1 MTRTFTRR
9 SREQERAAL
18 LDGLLTSGAWAAHG
32 PAADPAELE
41 RHVLALTVTDPDVD
55 TGGVLSRALR
65 QALDARYEAG
75 WQPTEVLHVVG
86 GRLTRRV
93 LRLAQ
98 ELVVH
103 APVPGAPPEW
113 AAQLAAL
120 GRSHTQAGLV
130 VGDWVFR
137 EELGAQDGWRDGLR
151 LLGLLRQLPPLEA
164 LGPVPS
170 QWGRAPAGPDLAGQ
184 AVAGV
189 DPKVLARIRALLAKA
204 ESTDYPQEAEALSA
218 KAQDLLTRHAIDAAV
233 LAARTHSPSVV
244 RARRVP
250 VADPYAGAKVQ
261 LLDAVG
267 RANEVRVVWTHSVG
281 LATVVGHPDD
291 LELVAVLFASLLV
304 QADRAVEEA
313 GRTGLGRDRRFRRGF
328 LFAYAERIGQRLT
341 DARAAARGDAAR
353 TYGAE
358 LVPVLAERTEA
369 VETAFTALFPRV
381 RAARRTRVD
390 AVGWAA
396 GTAAADRADLG

>member
-55 TGGVLSRALR
+55 SGGVLSRALR
-65 QALDARYEAG
+65 RALDARYEAG

-103 APVPGAPPEW
+103 APAPGAPPEW
-113 AAQLAAL
+113 AAQLTAL
-120 GRSHTQAGLV
+120 GPSHTQAGLV

-137 EELGAQDGWRDGLR
+137 EELGAQEGWRDGLR
-151 LLGLLRQLPPLEA
+151 LLGLLRRLPGLEA

-170 QWGRAPAGPDLAGQ
+170 RWGRASTGRVVPDT
-184 AVAGV
+184 AGV

-204 ESTDYPQEAEALSA
+204 ESTSFPQEAEALSA

-233 LAARTHSPSVV
+233 LAARTHQPSVV

-267 RANEVRVVWTHSVG
+267 RVNEVRVVWTGSVG
-281 LATVVGHPDD
+281 LATVVGHPED

-304 QADRAVEEA
+304 QVRRAVDEA
-313 GRTGLGRDRRFRRGF
+313 GRTGLGSDRRFRRGF
-328 LFAYAERIGQRLT
+328 LFAYAERIGQRLG

-358 LVPVLAERTEA
+358 LVPVLAERSEA

-396 GTAAADRADLG
+396 GTAAADRADLGT